1 MIGKINHHQVIN
13 QLEKYK
19 QISKFHKVSMGIH
32 HAKPF
37 NLMQNTIKDEIK
49 FHTTLQ
55 IYCFWNRNF
64 IFRSSSPLKDLF
76 KKLK

>member
-1 MIGKINHHQVIN
+1 MICQVSCNVIGKINHPQVIN
-13 QLEKYK
+13 QLKKYK

-37 NLMQNTIKDEIK
+37 NLDKKILLRMKLRNQLKIK
-49 FHTTLQ
+49 

-64 IFRSSSPLKDLF
+64 IFRSHY
-76 KKLK
+76 